1 MERKKVRTLP
11 TNTIKEPKP
20 DWIRIKLTTGDNYQ
34 EIKSMMRSKTLHTCW
49 ANRKPTELDLQE
61 PERVA
66 EAAENMGLRHCV
78 ITSVARDDL
87 SDGGASIFAES
98 IKAVRKRLPLCS
110 VEVLIPDFMGNWDAL
125 KTVMDAKP
133 DILNHN
139 IETVE
144 RMSNRVRAK
153 AKYDRSLELLRRA
166 KEMQPNIPTKSSIML
181 GVGEEWDEILQA
193 MDDLRAV
200 DCNIMTIGQ
209 YLQPSPQHLNVVK
222 YYHPDE
228 FAALKEEG
236 MKRGFSHVE
245 SGPLVRSSYHAHEQA
260 PLYDN
265 LRQKGRGSSLIL
277 IGGKNYEVLKDH
289 KDGWNLEAFRER
301 YSEVLDRYD
310 YIVGDWGYSQLR
322 LKGFYRDKHPKA
334 TKDTAISGMMDYIN
348 EYCNFGCAYFVLQ
361 KSRESQPK
369 EKTKSGSV

>member
-1 MERKKVRTLP
+1 M
-11 TNTIKEPKP
+11 KEPKP

-34 EIKSMMRSKTLHTCW
+34 EIKSMMRSKTLHTVCEEARCPNIYECW
-49 ANRKPTELDLQE
+49 ANRTATFMILGDICTRACRFCAVNTGKPTELDLQE

-245 SGPLVRSSYHAHEQA
+245 SGPLVRSSYHAHEQVQSA
-260 PLYDN
+260 A
-265 LRQKGRGSSLIL
+265 Q
-277 IGGKNYEVLKDH
+277 H
-289 KDGWNLEAFRER
+289 K
-301 YSEVLDRYD
+301 
-310 YIVGDWGYSQLR
+310 
-322 LKGFYRDKHPKA
+322 
-334 TKDTAISGMMDYIN
+334 
-348 EYCNFGCAYFVLQ
+348 
-361 KSRESQPK
+361 
-369 EKTKSGSV
+369 